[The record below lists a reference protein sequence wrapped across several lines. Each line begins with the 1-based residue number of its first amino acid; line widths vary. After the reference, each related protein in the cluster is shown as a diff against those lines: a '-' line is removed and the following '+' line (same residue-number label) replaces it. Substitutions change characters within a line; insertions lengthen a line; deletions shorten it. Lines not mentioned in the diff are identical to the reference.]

1 MYKISSL
8 GGASNVEGHA
18 LANDERRSRMDTL
31 AEEMSTIG
39 SFISPPTTK
48 VGVEIKVHRYLKRCH
63 NHKHVNNKTFA
74 RNEGT

>member
-1 MYKISSL
+1 LYIRSSL

-18 LANDERRSRMDTL
+18 LANNERRSRMDTL
-31 AEEMSTIG
+31 TKEMSTIG
-39 SFISPPTTK
+39 SSISPPTTK
-48 VGVEIKVHRYLKRCH
+48 IKLEIKVHRYLKRCH

>member
-1 MYKISSL
+1 LYVRSSL

-31 AEEMSTIG
+31 TEDMSTI
-39 SFISPPTTK
+39 
-48 VGVEIKVHRYLKRCH
+48 GVEIKVHRYLKRFH

-74 RNEGT
+74 RNKGT